1 MLRGNLREQI
11 VTLARKLATEMV
23 DPKSLEAFVACRLIP
38 LDKCPGVRPIGIG
51 EILRRIIGKV
61 IGWALKEDIQIAAG
75 PLQAAT
81 GLQGGAEAAIH
92 AMKQVFEDEDTEAVI
107 LVDASNAFNSLNRQV
122 ALHNIQYT
130 CPPFAKVLINTYRQ
144 PSHLFVAGGKE
155 ISSREGT
162 TQGDNLAGSFYAL
175 GTTPLQNKLREKSPE
190 IKQVW
195 LADDATGGGS
205 IINLRPWWDTII
217 NDGGKFGYDV
227 NEGKSWLILKD
238 PAKLQLA
245 RDTFQ
250 GTAIKITTEGK
261 RHLGA
266 ALGSEDFKTQY
277 VSDKVAK
284 WCEEIHQLAEIA
296 KSQPQAAYAAF
307 TLGEKHR
314 FSYFMRTISGM
325 RNLMQ
330 PLDDVINKELIPAI
344 LGTDTFSPVDRE
356 LFSLPLRFGGHGMP
370 VLSGIAEEEYL
381 MSKRLTAPLATI
393 MVMQGCL

>member
-1 MLRGNLREQI
+1 
-11 VTLARKLATEMV
+11 MV

-144 PSHLFVAGGKE
+144 PSRLFVAGGKE

-175 GTTPLQNKLREKSPE
+175 GTTQLQNNLRERSPE

-205 IINLRPWWDTII
+205 I
-217 NDGGKFGYDV
+217 V
-227 NEGKSWLILKD
+227 N
-238 PAKLQLA
+238 
-245 RDTFQ
+245 
-250 GTAIKITTEGK
+250 
-261 RHLGA
+261 
-266 ALGSEDFKTQY
+266 
-277 VSDKVAK
+277 
-284 WCEEIHQLAEIA
+284 
-296 KSQPQAAYAAF
+296 
-307 TLGEKHR
+307 
-314 FSYFMRTISGM
+314 
-325 RNLMQ
+325 
-330 PLDDVINKELIPAI
+330 
-344 LGTDTFSPVDRE
+344 
-356 LFSLPLRFGGHGMP
+356 
-370 VLSGIAEEEYL
+370 
-381 MSKRLTAPLATI
+381 
-393 MVMQGCL
+393 